1 MVSEQ
6 NNKAPKFDSREEKS
20 VYYDILTYRSS
31 IKLNNGQ
38 WKLLWAEIERLI
50 EIHFIIKESYK
61 HEDNSLISTSKSLE
75 KLERHL
81 NGVSKHLEGLSENQ
95 FRIIQQHIFLK
106 QGSKSKSPGSETAL
120 TQIQFTELIHDVRV
134 GVAGYKEGLFESLPK
149 KQGKQKDHS
158 ASKLIYELSK
168 FIRSNEIPITVTD
181 SVNGVFNRLITSIFE
196 HQLQIKLYDSTKRIT
211 NALTFFE
218 GPKK

>member
-1 MVSEQ
+1 MVSEK
-6 NNKAPKFDSREEKS
+6 NNKAPKFDSGEEKS
-20 VYYDILTYRSS
+20 VYYDLLTYRSS
-31 IKLNNGQ
+31 LRLSNGQ

-50 EIHFIIKESYK
+50 EIHFILKASYK
-61 HEDNSLISTSKSLE
+61 HEESSLNSTRKSLE

-81 NGVSKHLEGLSENQ
+81 NGVSKQLEDLSENQ

-106 QGSKSKSPGSETAL
+106 QGSKSQFSGSETAL
-120 TQIQFTELIHDVRV
+120 TLIQFTELINDVRI
-134 GVAGYKEGLFESLPK
+134 GVTGYKEHLFESLPK

-158 ASKLIYELSK
+158 ASKLIYELSE
-168 FIRSNEIPITVTD
+168 FIRSNDIPITVTD
-181 SVNGVFNRLITSIFE
+181 SDNGVFSRLITSIFE
-196 HQLQIKLYDSTKRIT
+196 HQLQIKLYDSTKRIS